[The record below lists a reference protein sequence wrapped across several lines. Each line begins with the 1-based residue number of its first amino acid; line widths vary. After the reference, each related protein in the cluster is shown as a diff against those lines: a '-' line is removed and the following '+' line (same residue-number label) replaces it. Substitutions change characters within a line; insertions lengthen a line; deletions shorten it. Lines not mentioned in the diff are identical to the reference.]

1 MKCYGLSWVDATC
14 LATWLTDPKC
24 VIGLQAH
31 YRLREIALWKLNCYE
46 KRPSADA
53 DGLIRTCSVVLYAM
67 VAVLRSSMQ
76 NTSANTATVSAT
88 PITTK

>member
-1 MKCYGLSWVDATC
+1 MSWC
-14 LATWLTDPKC
+14 SF
-24 VIGLQAH
+24 
-31 YRLREIALWKLNCYE
+31 RELNCHK